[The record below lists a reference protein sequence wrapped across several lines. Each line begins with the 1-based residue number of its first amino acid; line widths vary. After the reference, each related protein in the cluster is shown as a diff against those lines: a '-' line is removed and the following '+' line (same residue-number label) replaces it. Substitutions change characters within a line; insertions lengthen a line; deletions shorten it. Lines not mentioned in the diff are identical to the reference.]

1 MEGEEFNSIYFVNTE
16 DYRFVLNYLG
26 LQVTYYNVKKA
37 SLVGFEDYVN
47 YIKTK
52 KLKYD
57 NL

>member
-16 DYRFVLNYLG
+16 NYRFVLNYSG
-26 LQVTYYNVKKA
+26 KQVCYYKVKKA
-37 SLVGFEDYVN
+37 SLVGFEDYIQ

-52 KLKYD
+52 GLNYD